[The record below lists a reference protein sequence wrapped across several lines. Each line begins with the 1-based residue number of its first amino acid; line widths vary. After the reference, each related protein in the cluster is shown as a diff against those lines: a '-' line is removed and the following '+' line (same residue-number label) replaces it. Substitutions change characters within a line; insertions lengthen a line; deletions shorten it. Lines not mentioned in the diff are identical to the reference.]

1 MSFYTRLLRPPLF
14 RLDPEMVH
22 ACSIRACRF
31 AGMIPPVRA
40 AFDRCLEVSDESLRT
55 TIGGIP
61 IKNPIGLAAGWDKSG
76 DATRMLGHLG
86 FGFAEIGSISANP
99 SKGNPKPRLFRL
111 PEDRAIVVYYG
122 LQNDGAAVIARRLQM
137 AGKCAVP
144 LGVNIVKTNN
154 GPDAPDDSDEDTLHD
169 YVRSVRAVAPHAD
182 YLVLNLSCPNAKGGK
197 DFFSD
202 TANIGRLLAR
212 LAPERVNPPVFLKVV
227 PNADPAFLEGLIEQA
242 APYAFVRGFLFN
254 LPPGKPAWLRLKT
267 PKSVWEKM
275 PGAVSGAPVAASH
288 NACIRE
294 LYPRLPPGRFE
305 IIGVGGVFSAEDA
318 YEKIRLGAS
327 AVQIYTA
334 MIYEGP
340 GVIRRIN
347 EGLSRLLQR
356 DGFRNVREA
365 VGSAHAGVRVG

>member
-1 MSFYTRLLRPPLF
+1 MSFYTRLLRPLLF

-22 ACSIRACRF
+22 ACSIRACHL
-31 AGMIPPVRA
+31 AGMIPPVRS
-40 AFDRCLEVSDESLRT
+40 AFGHYLEVSDESLRT
-55 TIGGIP
+55 TIGGIA
-61 IKNPIGLAAGWDKSG
+61 IRNPIGLAAGWDKSG

-122 LQNDGAAVIARRLQM
+122 LQNDGATVIARRLQT

-154 GPDAPDDSDEDTLHD
+154 GPDAPDDSEEDTLDD

-202 TANIGRLLAR
+202 AANIGRLLER
-212 LAPERVNPPVFLKVV
+212 LAPQPVIPPVFLKVV
-227 PNADPAFLEGLIEQA
+227 PNADPSFLDGLIEQA
-242 APYAFVRGFLFN
+242 VPYAFVCGFLFN
-254 LPPGKPAWLRLKT
+254 LPPGKPASLRLRT
-267 PKSVWEKM
+267 PKSVWGNM
-275 PGAVSGAPVAASH
+275 PGAVSGAPVAESH

-294 LYPRLPPGRFE
+294 LYPRLPRGRFD
-305 IIGVGGVFSAEDA
+305 IIGVGGVFTAEDA

-365 VGSAHAGVRVG
+365 VGSAHVGVRVG